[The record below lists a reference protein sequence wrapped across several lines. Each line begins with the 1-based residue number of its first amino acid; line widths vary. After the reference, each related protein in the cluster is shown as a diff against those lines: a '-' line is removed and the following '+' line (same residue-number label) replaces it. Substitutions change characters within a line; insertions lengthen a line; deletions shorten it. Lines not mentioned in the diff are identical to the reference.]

1 MFVYLSIP
9 GLDIIQ
15 NDEQDC
21 ERKVLIQEIQNS
33 ANSAVTVLNEV
44 LQYDKIEQKNLM
56 LELTVLDI
64 WALVSTQLLDFKLLA
79 QKNRVQLMLAF
90 DVPSCAATDVECGI
104 LSNVNDLPMHIRN
117 LRVIGDVS
125 KILQVLRNL
134 ISNALTFTPEEGL
147 ILLTISYTAE
157 QPVMEKV
164 LTRRGSNISKKF
176 VLKDGEEI
184 AASPHGDFVLHVMDS
199 GVGMSESEI
208 DRLFGEGVQFNANDL
223 QAGKGSGLGLF
234 ISKNLVEQHG
244 GRLTAKSEGI
254 GKGSAFTLQLPLYQC
269 DISSSDTE
277 EHQGLEECMT
287 ESSSNENNEKRQL
300 RILVV
305 DDIVTNR
312 KLLSRLLERNGHE
325 CSMAENGEVA
335 VAMVRENMS
344 SKDGATRLY
353 DCILMDYEMPVLNG
367 PNATEKIREMGC
379 DVPIVGI
386 TGNTLSDD
394 VQHFESK
401 GANAVLSKPVKLE
414 VLENLFVEYG
424 L

>member
-1 MFVYLSIP
+1 
-9 GLDIIQ
+9 
-15 NDEQDC
+15 
-21 ERKVLIQEIQNS
+21 
-33 ANSAVTVLNEV
+33 
-44 LQYDKIEQKNLM
+44 
-56 LELTVLDI
+56 
-64 WALVSTQLLDFKLLA
+64 
-79 QKNRVQLMLAF
+79 
-90 DVPSCAATDVECGI
+90 
-104 LSNVNDLPMHIRN
+104 
-117 LRVIGDVS
+117 
-125 KILQVLRNL
+125 
-134 ISNALTFTPEEGL
+134 
-147 ILLTISYTAE
+147 
-157 QPVMEKV
+157 
-164 LTRRGSNISKKF
+164 
-176 VLKDGEEI
+176 
-184 AASPHGDFVLHVMDS
+184 MDS

-234 ISKNLVEQHG
+234 ISKNLAEQHG
-244 GRLTAKSEGI
+244 GSLTARSEGI

-269 DISSSDTE
+269 DIASSSNAD
-277 EHQGLEECMT
+277 EHQDLEEYKT
-287 ESSSNENNEKRQL
+287 ESSLHHEKRQL

-335 VAMVRENMS
+335 VTMVRENMS

-379 DVPIVGI
+379 NVLIVGI

-394 VQHFESK
+394 VQYFESK
-401 GANAVLSKPVKLE
+401 GANKVLAKPVKID

-424 L
+424 V